1 MDHIL
6 LLIHLKKKKMSAA
19 SGGKINT
26 VLSYILNITDAHRGR
41 TKTLNTNDKLS
52 TLLSIHR
59 RIQD

>member
-6 LLIHLKKKKMSAA
+6 LLIHLKKMSAA
-19 SGGKINT
+19 SGGKMNT

>member
-1 MDHIL
+1 MDYIL
-6 LLIHLKKKKMSAA
+6 LLIHLKKNMSAA
-19 SGGKINT
+19 SGGKMNT
-26 VLSYILNITDAHRGR
+26 VYILNITDAHRGR